1 MRIVKLLVA
10 GAIVVVG
17 AFIIIAEQLS
27 GASTDAVI
35 NARLTTVTAPVAG
48 QLALAD
54 RPLGA
59 LVSRGEQLGS
69 VSDPL
74 VDTVRLDD
82 LNLERSLLQAERA
95 RMSEQISAI
104 NQSVDALTRRSDRY
118 RSERIRQL
126 EAEVAAAGA
135 RAEAAQARLEEARGS
150 LRRAEELS
158 GRGFQTAAALE
169 GARADARVAERT
181 LEQAQNELSVTN
193 IQLDAARNGT
203 FLGDSFN
210 DAPYSEQRVEELFL
224 RRQELEAQ
232 LSEVTEQVAALTERI
247 AAEQRRVN
255 RLAGADITANVNGRL
270 WQVPAGDGE
279 RVQRGEPVMRLVNCD
294 SVIVTLSVTESVYND
309 LRIGDPATFRLR
321 GSDAAFEG
329 TISRLAGS
337 GAATIYENLAVKPGQ
352 KQLERYDV
360 TLLLPALRSDSEFGC
375 AIGRTGRAF
384 FTARPLDRLRAW
396 MGGDGV

>member
-1 MRIVKLLVA
+1 MRIVKLVVA
-10 GAIVVVG
+10 GSIVVLGSFV
-17 AFIIIAEQLS
+17 IIGEQLS

-48 QLALAD
+48 QLTLAD

-59 LVSRGEQLGS
+59 LVRRGEQLGS
-69 VSDPL
+69 IQDPL
-74 VDTVRLDD
+74 VDTIRLDD
-82 LNLERSLLQAERA
+82 LSLERSLAQSERT
-95 RMSEQISAI
+95 RLSEQISAI
-104 NQSVDALTRRSDRY
+104 NQSVDGLTKRSDRY
-118 RSERIRQL
+118 RNERIRQL

-135 RAEAAQARLEEARGS
+135 RAEAAKARLEEARGT
-150 LRRAEELS
+150 LRRAEDLS
-158 GRGFQTAAALE
+158 GRGYQTAAALE
-169 GARADARVAERT
+169 SARADARVAERT
-181 LEQAQNELSVTN
+181 LEQAQNELSVSN
-193 IQLDAARNGT
+193 IQLEAARNGT
-203 FLGDSFN
+203 FLGDSYN

-232 LSEVTEQVAALTERI
+232 LAEVTERIAALTDRI
-247 AAEQRRVN
+247 AAEQRRVA
-255 RLAGADITANVNGRL
+255 RFSGSEIAANVNGRL
-270 WQVPAGDGE
+270 WQIPAGDGE
-279 RVQRGEPVMRLVNCD
+279 RVQRGEPVMRLVNCE

-321 GSDAAFEG
+321 GSDVAFEG

-360 TLLLPALRSDSEFGC
+360 TLLLPALRDDQELGC

-396 MGGDGV
+396 IGGDGA